1 MARRT
6 IIATSMLALATMCSP
21 ALATN
26 YANMSPREAPQKVTS
41 MHQSTR
47 SFSSFDEAPF
57 WTITPDKYRYHGGP
71 KSTSTRPAND
81 PFATMLL
88 G

>member
-6 IIATSMLALATMCSP
+6 ILAISMLALATMCSP
-21 ALATN
+21 AFA
-26 YANMSPREAPQKVTS
+26 AG
-41 MHQSTR
+41 
-47 SFSSFDEAPF
+47 SFHKPEPGVVKAERPSSFDEAPF

-71 KSTSTRPAND
+71 KSTCERPAND
-81 PFATMLL
+81 PFASMLL